1 MRPVDNDDV
10 KYLFAAWRMGHLSFD
25 DFNPDGMTAEAFVEA
40 FATYIASRFQVAYT
54 LIAKAPGKGTIPVGV
69 VFGII
74 PLHGKPVVWC
84 GDFTWF
90 PWASPRNKLEST
102 VHFMNQMRREWLV
115 LGFADMGTV
124 PFFEHVCRYGVL
136 RRVGTVFDMLIEGP
150 TAVFQT
156 RKPYK
161 G

>member
-1 MRPVDNDDV
+1 MRPVDVDDI
-10 KYLFAAWRMGHLSFD
+10 KYLFAAWRMGKL
-25 DFNPDGMTAEAFVEA
+25 DFEGFSPEGMTADAFVEA
-40 FATYIASRFQVAYT
+40 FGAYIAERYQVAYA
-54 LIAKAPGKGTIPVGV
+54 LVARAPGKDVMPVGV

-74 PLHGKPVVWC
+74 PLHGKKVVWC

-90 PWASPRNKLEST
+90 PWASKRNKLECA
-102 VHFMNQMRREWLV
+102 VHFLNQMRKEWLV
-115 LGFADMGTV
+115 LGFSDMGAV

>member
-1 MRPVDNDDV
+1 MRTLDTDDL
-10 KYLFAAWRMGHLSFD
+10 KYLFAAWRMGKVSFD
-25 DFNPDGMTAEAFVEA
+25 GFEPDGMTAGACIEA
-40 FATYIASRFQVAYT
+40 FALFIQERYQVAYT
-54 LIAKAPGKGTIPVGV
+54 LIANVPGKGVMPVGV
-69 VFGII
+69 VFGIV
-74 PLHGKPVVWC
+74 PLLGKRIIWC

-90 PWASPRNKLEST
+90 PWASKRNKLEST
-102 VHFMNQMRREWLV
+102 VHFLNQVRKEWLV
-115 LGFADMGTV
+115 LGFANMDEV

-136 RRVGTVFDMLIEGP
+136 RRIGTVFDMLIEGP